1 MTAVME
7 APLGAADALADSVAV
22 EYRHQPGSFCLGVAL
37 RGVTEAAGLKLSEA
51 EVMGLGASVCFRYGA
66 DLPKRKFHLEVCH
79 SGVDMALFGNLGILA
94 LQRRTT
100 DRGWAEARMMELLRA
115 GRPIAVKV
123 NPRYCEGVMRATP
136 EALVPLLYIHWV
148 VVSGYDAAR
157 DTVRYHDN
165 TRFAAYEL
173 PREELRAA
181 RDSGPSVQN
190 GRNTWLELEVPRA
203 LAPLDEACLQG
214 IRQMVVA
221 SKYLTGGE
229 GYKGVDAATR
239 FARHLKS
246 WRTTLTPDEVRSN
259 ALGMMSSIT
268 LGGALKGAGRRH
280 YAAFLDAAARTLDA
294 PALKEAAAPY
304 RALAGVWTGLYGRF
318 AAMANDPADD
328 RPWSRGSEYF
338 ALLDALAAGEKKA
351 ADTLEAALAETERG
365 RMARPPP
372 STREVPC

>member
-294 PALKEAAAPY
+294 PALMEAAAPY

>member
-1 MTAVME
+1 MSAVLE
-7 APLGAADALADSVAV
+7 TPAVQAGVHESVAV
-22 EYRHQPGSFCLGVAL
+22 DYRHQPGSFCLGVAL

-79 SGVDMALFGNLGILA
+79 SGVDMALFGNLGVLA
-94 LQRRTT
+94 RQRRTT
-100 DRGWAEARMMELLRA
+100 DRDRAERRMMELLRA
-115 GRPIAVKV
+115 GRPVAVKV

-148 VVSGYDAAR
+148 VVSGYDAAT
-157 DTVRYHDN
+157 DTVCYHDN
-165 TRFAAYEL
+165 TRFAAYGIS
-173 PREELRAA
+173 REEFRAA

-190 GRNTWLELEVPRA
+190 GRNTWLELEVPAA
-203 LAPLDEACLQG
+203 LVPLDQACLQA

-221 SKYLTGGE
+221 SSYLAGGE

-246 WRTTLTPDEVRSN
+246 WRTTLTPDEVRAN
-259 ALGMMSSIT
+259 ALGMMSSLT

-294 PALKEAAAPY
+294 PALREAAAPY

-318 AAMANDPADD
+318 AAMAADPTDE
-328 RPWSRGSEYF
+328 RLWSRGSEYF
-338 ALLDALAAGEKKA
+338 ALLDALADGERTA
-351 ADTLEAALAETERG
+351 AQTLEAALHETERG
-365 RMARPPP
+365 RATRPL
-372 STREVPC
+372 SLTRKASC